1 MISFSFPAI
10 FCAII
15 LGIIS
20 GYFIVTFIATRHIET
35 VRSNFAPID
44 EYDCLKKLP
53 AMISVNGIKHK
64 SRHKTNMFETEID
77 GVRFHLYLAD
87 SEENTDIMYIS
98 GSKDKQELVLSMLSS
113 RMNAEKTNSINL
125 SLLFEGKFA
134 GNVEIIKIFDC
145 TEKVFVPNTVC

>member
-1 MISFSFPAI
+1 
-10 FCAII
+10 
-15 LGIIS
+15 
-20 GYFIVTFIATRHIET
+20 
-35 VRSNFAPID
+35 
-44 EYDCLKKLP
+44 
-53 AMISVNGIKHK
+53 MISVNGIKHK
-64 SRHKTNMFETEID
+64 YRHKTNMFETEID

-87 SEENTDIMYIS
+87 SEEDTDIMYIS
-98 GSKDKQELVLSMLSS
+98 GSKDKQKLVLSMLSS